1 MPEAWSKMSCRQDG
15 DGCKMSKRIR
25 IDKLLAH
32 MGLGTRSEIKKA
44 VKLGK
49 VTIDG
54 RVVKDS
60 GLIVDPEQANVA
72 FDGVPVVYRDMVYF
86 MLNKPQGVISATED
100 GRERTVIDL
109 LEPEDRLREPFPV
122 GRLDKDTVGLLLLTN
137 DGQLAHELLS
147 PRKHVAKT
155 YEALVQG
162 DVGEADKQTFAA
174 GVTLDDGYVTMPADL
189 QILQHEQREDEL
201 FSSVSLTITE
211 GKFHQVKRMFEAVG
225 KKVVYLKRISM
236 GPLKLDE
243 SLPEGSYR
251 ELSDDEVEL
260 LRTHRRTA
268 E

>member
-1 MPEAWSKMSCRQDG
+1 
-15 DGCKMSKRIR
+15 MSKKIR

-44 VKLGK
+44 VKFGK
-49 VTIDG
+49 VTLAGKVI
-54 RVVKDS
+54 KDS
-60 GLIVDPEQANVA
+60 GIIVDQDTSEVA
-72 FDGVPVVYRDMVYF
+72 FEGVPVIYRDIVYF

-109 LEPEDRLREPFPV
+109 LEPQDRLREPFPV

-155 YEALVQG
+155 YEAIVHG
-162 DVGEADKQTFAA
+162 NVGETDKEQFSI
-174 GVTLDDGYVTMPADL
+174 GVTLDDGYVTLPAVL
-189 QILQHEQREDEL
+189 EMIGQEEREEGT
-201 FSSVSLTITE
+201 FSSISLTIME

-225 KKVVYLKRISM
+225 KTVVFLKRVSM
-236 GPLKLDE
+236 GPLALDE

-251 ELSDDEVEL
+251 ELTFEEVEL
-260 LRTHRRTA
+260 LRAHKRKS
-268 E
+268 EQ